1 MSDSV
6 KSFLKEWGLLILLTF
21 FVSSCRSFLAEPR
34 YIPSGSMLPELQ
46 INDRLI
52 IEKLSLRNSLP
63 KRGDIVVF
71 KSPYSFDEKDFEF
84 KLIDIVKEP
93 PLVNYLNLA
102 LEQYSDDKKRILNTR
117 GQAFKTLN
125 LDIYGL
131 SRQEIIQLL
140 LSDGKLIK
148 RPFLIYEE
156 EKVILGFN
164 EIEYAKQFI

>member
-1 MSDSV
+1 MKKIIFYSYFKCS
-6 KSFLKEWGLLILLTF
+6 T
-21 FVSSCRSFLAEPR
+21 CRKAAKWLES
-34 YIPSGSMLPELQ
+34 
-46 INDRLI
+46 
-52 IEKLSLRNSLP
+52 
-63 KRGDIVVF
+63 
-71 KSPYSFDEKDFEF
+71 KDFEF

-102 LEQYSDDKKRILNTR
+102 LEQYSDDKKRIFNTR

-125 LDIYGL
+125 LNINAL
-131 SRQEIIQLL
+131 SREEIVQLL

-164 EIEYAKQFI
+164 EIEYAKQFL

>member
-1 MSDSV
+1 MKKIILYSYLKCSTCRKAV
-6 KSFLKEWGLLILLTF
+6 KWLES
-21 FVSSCRSFLAEPR
+21 
-34 YIPSGSMLPELQ
+34 
-46 INDRLI
+46 
-52 IEKLSLRNSLP
+52 
-63 KRGDIVVF
+63 
-71 KSPYSFDEKDFEF
+71 KDFEF

-93 PLVNYLNLA
+93 PLYKYLNLA
-102 LEQYSDDKKRILNTR
+102 FEQYSEDKKKIFNTR
-117 GQAFKTLN
+117 GKAFKTLN

-131 SRQEIIQLL
+131 SREEIIQLL

>member
-1 MSDSV
+1 MKEIIFYSYLKCSTCRKAAQWL
-6 KSFLKEWGLLILLTF
+6 KSK
-21 FVSSCRSFLAEPR
+21 
-34 YIPSGSMLPELQ
+34 
-46 INDRLI
+46 N
-52 IEKLSLRNSLP
+52 
-63 KRGDIVVF
+63 
-71 KSPYSFDEKDFEF
+71 FEF

-102 LEQYSDDKKRILNTR
+102 LEQYSDDKKRIFNTR
-117 GQAFKTLN
+117 GQPFKMLN
-125 LDIYGL
+125 LDVYGL
-131 SRQEIIQLL
+131 SREEIIQLL